1 MILFAEILWQPIIA
15 YALVAIAAAWL
26 VRRVWK
32 IVRRG
37 TIDGQRAS
45 SGAGCAGCP
54 QSTPRPDRPK
64 AKPLVQL
71 DSAPKGRDAS

>member
-15 YALVAIAAAWL
+15 YALVAVAAAWL

-37 TIDGQRAS
+37 TIDGRPAS
-45 SGAGCAGCP
+45 SAGSCAGCP
-54 QSTPRPDRPK
+54 QSTPSSERPK
-64 AKPLVQL
+64 AKPLIQL
-71 DSAPKGRDAS
+71 DRQPKGRDRR